1 VHTET
6 NAEAGNAIVV
16 YDRAGDGRIRAAG
29 SVATGGLGTRSGLGS
44 QGALALAGDFLF
56 AVDAG
61 SDEVS
66 VLDVAGPRPRLIER
80 TPSGGLKPISVTVHD
95 DLLYVLNAGGAGN
108 ITGFRVGGDG
118 TLTRLS
124 HSTRRP
130 AGQNPA
136 QVGFS
141 PDGSTLLVTEKGSD
155 TLDTYAVGRDG
166 RAGQPVSN
174 QSSGATPFGFA
185 FDPRARDRV
194 RGRRRPRLVRSQA
207 EAAPALR

>member
-29 SVATGGLGTRSGLGS
+29 SVATGGLGTGSGLGS

-56 AVDAG
+56 AVDVG

-108 ITGFRVGGDG
+108 ITGFRVGGDA

-124 HSTRRP
+124 HSTRRL

-174 QSSGATPFGFA
+174 QSSGATPFGFG
-185 FDPRARDRV
+185 FDPRARDHV
-194 RGRRRPRLVRSQA
+194 RGRRGPRLVRSQA